1 MTTTQTKTSGQPQLL
16 LGEWSAELT
25 TRSGLEL
32 KVRPAAPE
40 DEVRLAELFANV
52 APEDI
57 RFRFLSPMP
66 RVGHETLQELVTV
79 DHTSTENFLA
89 FDSSGRKLVASA
101 MLAADPSLE
110 KAEVAIAT
118 RADMKHRGIG
128 WTLLQYLADYAEARG
143 IKAIESIEARDNREA
158 IGLEQEMGF
167 TVTSYPGDATLVL
180 VRKVLGQKAGRRGG

>member
-1 MTTTQTKTSGQPQLL
+1 MMATTEAKSGGQPQLL

-25 TRSGLEL
+25 TRSGLKL
-32 KVRPAAPE
+32 KVRPAAPD
-40 DEVRLAELFANV
+40 DEARLAEFFANV

-66 RVGHETLQELVTV
+66 RVGHDTLQELVTV
-79 DHTSTENFLA
+79 DHTRTENFLA
-89 FDSSGRKLVASA
+89 FDSSGKKLVASA

-118 RADMKHRGIG
+118 RADMKHRGVG

-158 IGLEQEMGF
+158 IALEKEMGF
-167 TVTSYPGDATLVL
+167 TATSYPGDATLML
-180 VRKVLGQKAGRRGG
+180 VRKTLGREQG